1 MLTTRVLDQKT
12 ENGGGVRRFSAT
24 SLSTKKFFTSKN
36 SKMKRRKSG
45 NYTNC
50 KHLFAQLFDNAQND
64 KDKSKKRTS
73 LRKMAGK
80 MKTAE
85 KTKTVSDT
93 GNDRLWNAVANTD
106 CSKSMKVRKNSATSK
121 IKLQKTTNTND
132 NDSCNESSSETA
144 VKTRIWQQ
152 SIFAITAEPPPT
164 CELLTKTCEVGLA
177 KWRGALQ
184 QFNRERKW
192 YNQQYSVNYNPP
204 IWRWVANDT

>member
-1 MLTTRVLDQKT
+1 
-12 ENGGGVRRFSAT
+12 
-24 SLSTKKFFTSKN
+24 
-36 SKMKRRKSG
+36 MKRRKSG

-93 GNDRLWNAVANTD
+93 GNGRLWTRLWNAVANAD